1 MSIRTITA
9 MFDSA
14 DAANLARQRLLE
26 LGLSSGDVQVIRE
39 DAGDERAAAD
49 HKGMWESIKDF
60 FTGDG
65 DRATYEEGMRRGG
78 QLLTARVQDEDADE
92 VLAVLDKSDAVNL
105 NQRAQEWR
113 SEGWTGTAA
122 TGTATFEPT
131 ATADRSAGTSQA
143 GTEEDAVVSKD
154 SEVTEEVVVGKFEGQ
169 RTEGVSD
176 TARRTEAEVEDT
188 SDNEE
193 LRDDNL
199 ASGAG
204 SSNRAPDTRP
214 DRSTRQ

>member
-26 LGLSSGDVQVIRE
+26 LGLSSSDVQVIRQ

-60 FTGDG
+60 FSGDG
-65 DRATYEEGMRRGG
+65 DDRATYEEGVRRGG

-92 VLAVLDKSDAVNL
+92 ALALLDESGAVDL
-105 NQRAQEWR
+105 EQRAQQWR

-122 TGTATFEPT
+122 TGTAAFEPI
-131 ATADRSAGTSQA
+131 AS
-143 GTEEDAVVSKD
+143 DA
-154 SEVTEEVVVGKFEGQ
+154 EVTEEVVVGNFEGQ

-176 TARRTEAEVEDT
+176 TVRRTEAEVEDT
-188 SDNEE
+188 
-193 LRDDNL
+193 RDDEEVRDDSL
-199 ASGAG
+199 LPGAESG
-204 SSNRAPDTRP
+204 NRGPDTRP
-214 DRSTRQ
+214 ERPTRQ

>member
-14 DAANLARQRLLE
+14 DAANLARQRLLD
-26 LGLSSGDVQVIRE
+26 LGLSSGDVQVIRQ
-39 DAGDERAAAD
+39 DASDERAAAD

-65 DRATYEEGMRRGG
+65 DRAAYEEGMRRGG

-92 VLAVLDKSDAVNL
+92 VLAVLDKSDAVDL

-122 TGTATFEPT
+122 TGTAAFEPI
-131 ATADRSAGTSQA
+131 A
-143 GTEEDAVVSKD
+143 
-154 SEVTEEVVVGKFEGQ
+154 TEEVVVGKFEGQ

-176 TARRTEAEVEDT
+176 TVRRTEAEVEDT
-188 SDNEE
+188 
-193 LRDDNL
+193 RDDEEVRDDSL
-199 ASGAG
+199 LPGAESG
-204 SSNRAPDTRP
+204 NRGPDTRP
-214 DRSTRQ
+214 ERPTRQ